1 MLCSSSC
8 FIKYTWSCF
17 QLVFLRK
24 SAPENRFYYFPLQY
38 LSHLYSCEGIWG
50 ICCYEHSGCSQRA
63 QIIQSNSQLLHK
75 RTSLLHL
82 MRYVSLHH
90 LMLAPIPVWCL
101 RRQLKSQN
109 QQKISPAKCPK
120 HFCYLVPWIRL
131 LQGQTC
137 TNDSTG
143 MGGGEELVQTVKH
156 SHPLDS

>member
-63 QIIQSNSQLLHK
+63 QMIQSNSQLLHK

-109 QQKISPAKCPK
+109 QQKISPAKCWK
-120 HFCYLVPWIRL
+120 TFL
-131 LQGQTC
+131 
-137 TNDSTG
+137 
-143 MGGGEELVQTVKH
+143 
-156 SHPLDS
+156 PLGSLNQATAGTDMYQWQHRDGRGRGTSPDCKTQPPSWW